1 MRTLYLSLCCTAML
15 ATAPAFGLET
25 LPQLQLAQSYQQ
37 QGVVSAFWISE
48 KLDGVRA
55 FWDGKQLRSRS
66 GQWIKLPDALLKQLP
81 AFALDGELWAGR
93 GKFQQVMQALQQ
105 SSGPELWQGIRF
117 MVFDVP
123 QQPGTFTERLQF
135 LKQHLPVTTFV
146 PLTPQQPDVAFVPFV
161 SLVRQQQLQT
171 KTELEALLQHVVA
184 EGGEGLML
192 HSGDALYQS
201 GRVSHLQKLKL
212 VEDAEARVVA
222 HLPGK
227 GQFSGMLGALLVELP
242 DGRRFKLGSGFTVA
256 ERQNPPEIG
265 RLVTF
270 QYQGLTHKGTPRFAV
285 FLRER
290 SEP

>member
-1 MRTLYLSLCCTAML
+1 MRTLYLSLCCTTML
-15 ATAPAFGLET
+15 VTVPAFGLET

-37 QGVVSAFWISE
+37 QEAVSDFWISE

-66 GQWIKLPDALLKQLP
+66 GQWIKLPDSLLKQLP

-93 GKFQQVMQALQQ
+93 GQFQQVMQALQ
-105 SSGPELWQGIRF
+105 SSGTELWQGIRL
-117 MVFDVP
+117 MVFDAP

-135 LKQHLPVTTFV
+135 LKQQLPQT
-146 PLTPQQPDVAFVPFV
+146 AFVQLLP
-161 SLVRQQQLQT
+161 QQQLQT
-171 KTELEALLQHVVA
+171 KTQLDELLQQVVA
-184 EGGEGLML
+184 QGGEGLML
-192 HSGDALYQS
+192 HHTKALYQS

-212 VEDAEARVVA
+212 TEDAEARVVA

-242 DGRRFKLGSGFTVA
+242 DGRRFKLGSGFTVE

-285 FLRER
+285 FVRER
-290 SEP
+290 PEP

>member
-1 MRTLYLSLCCTAML
+1 MRTLYLSLCCTTIL

-37 QGVVSAFWISE
+37 QEAVSDFWISE
-48 KLDGVRA
+48 KLDGVRV

-66 GQWIKLPDALLKQLP
+66 GQWIKLPDELLKQLP
-81 AFALDGELWAGR
+81 TFALDAELWAGR
-93 GKFQQVMQALQQ
+93 GQFQQVMQALQ
-105 SSGPELWQGIRF
+105 SSGTELWQSIRL
-117 MVFDVP
+117 MVFDAP
-123 QQPGTFTERLQF
+123 QQPGTFTERLKF
-135 LKQHLPVTTFV
+135 LQQQLPEA
-146 PLTPQQPDVAFVPFV
+146 AFVQLLP
-161 SLVRQQQLQT
+161 QQQLQT
-171 KTELEALLQHVVA
+171 KNQLDALLQQVVA

-192 HSGDALYQS
+192 HHAKALYQS

-212 VEDAEARVVA
+212 KEDAEARVVA

-242 DGRRFKLGSGFTVA
+242 DGRRFKLGSGFTVE

-285 FLRER
+285 FVRER
-290 SEP
+290 PEP

>member
-1 MRTLYLSLCCTAML
+1 MRTLYLSLCCTTML

-37 QGVVSAFWISE
+37 QGMLSAFWISE
-48 KLDGVRA
+48 KLDGVRI
-55 FWDGKQLRSRS
+55 FWDGKQVRSRS
-66 GQWIKLPDALLKQLP
+66 GQWIKLPDELLKQLP
-81 AFALDGELWAGR
+81 DFALDGELWAGR
-93 GKFQQVMQALQQ
+93 GQFQQVMQALQ
-105 SSGPELWQGIRF
+105 SSGTELWQGIRL
-117 MVFDVP
+117 MVFDAP

-135 LKQHLPVTTFV
+135 LQQQLPQT
-146 PLTPQQPDVAFVPFV
+146 AFVQLLP
-161 SLVRQQQLQT
+161 QQQLQT
-171 KTELEALLQHVVA
+171 KAQLDELLQQVVA
-184 EGGEGLML
+184 GGGEGLML
-192 HSGDALYQS
+192 HHAEALYQS

-212 VEDAEARVVA
+212 FEDAEARVVA

-227 GQFSGMLGALLVELP
+227 GQFTGMLGALLVELP

-285 FLRER
+285 FVRER
-290 SEP
+290 PEP

>member
-1 MRTLYLSLCCTAML
+1 M
-15 ATAPAFGLET
+15 
-25 LPQLQLAQSYQQ
+25 
-37 QGVVSAFWISE
+37 
-48 KLDGVRA
+48 KNLDGVRI

-66 GQWIKLPDALLKQLP
+66 GQWIKLPDELLKQLP
-81 AFALDGELWAGR
+81 AFALDAELWAGR
-93 GKFQQVMQALQQ
+93 GQFQQVMQALQ
-105 SSGPELWQGIRF
+105 STGAELWQGIRL
-117 MVFDVP
+117 MVFDAP

-135 LKQHLPVTTFV
+135 LKQQLPQT
-146 PLTPQQPDVAFVPFV
+146 AFVQLLP
-161 SLVRQQQLQT
+161 QQQLQT
-171 KTELEALLQHVVA
+171 KAQLDELLQQVVA
-184 EGGEGLML
+184 QGGEGLML
-192 HSGDALYQS
+192 HHAKALYQS

-212 VEDAEARVVA
+212 KEDAEARVVA

-242 DGRRFKLGSGFTVA
+242 DGRRFKLGSGFTVE

-290 SEP
+290 PEP

>member
-1 MRTLYLSLCCTAML
+1 MRALYLSLCCTTML
-15 ATAPAFGLET
+15 ATVPAFGLET

-37 QGVVSAFWISE
+37 QEAVSDFWISE

-55 FWDGKQLRSRS
+55 FWDGRQLRSRS
-66 GQWIKLPDALLKQLP
+66 GQWIKLPDALLEQLP

-93 GKFQQVMQALQQ
+93 GQFQQVMQALQPG
-105 SSGPELWQGIRF
+105 SADELWQTIRL
-117 MVFDVP
+117 MVFDAP
-123 QQPGTFTERLQF
+123 QESGTFTQRLQF
-135 LKQHLPVTTFV
+135 LTQQLPEN
-146 PLTPQQPDVAFVPFV
+146 AFVQ
-161 SLVRQQQLQT
+161 LVPQQQLQT
-171 KTELEALLQHVVA
+171 KTQLDLLLQQVVA

-192 HSGDALYQS
+192 HHAKALYQS
-201 GRVSHLQKLKL
+201 GRVNHLQKLKL

-222 HLPGK
+222 HLPGR

-256 ERQNPPEIG
+256 ERQNPPGIG

-285 FLRER
+285 FVRER
-290 SEP
+290 PEP

>member
-1 MRTLYLSLCCTAML
+1 MRTLYLSLCCTTML

-37 QGVVSAFWISE
+37 QGMLSAFWISE
-48 KLDGVRA
+48 KLDGVRI
-55 FWDGKQLRSRS
+55 FWDGKQVRSRS
-66 GQWIKLPDALLKQLP
+66 GQWIKLPDELLKQLP
-81 AFALDGELWAGR
+81 DFALDGELWAGR
-93 GKFQQVMQALQQ
+93 GQFQQVMQALQ
-105 SSGPELWQGIRF
+105 SSGAVLWQGIRL
-117 MVFDVP
+117 MVFDAP

-135 LKQHLPVTTFV
+135 LQQQLPQT
-146 PLTPQQPDVAFVPFV
+146 AFVQLLP
-161 SLVRQQQLQT
+161 QQQLQT
-171 KTELEALLQHVVA
+171 KAQLDELLQQVVA
-184 EGGEGLML
+184 GGGEGLML
-192 HSGDALYQS
+192 HHAEALYQS

-212 VEDAEARVVA
+212 FEDAEARVVA

-227 GQFSGMLGALLVELP
+227 GQFTGMLGALLVELP

-285 FLRER
+285 FVRER
-290 SEP
+290 PEP

>member
-1 MRTLYLSLCCTAML
+1 MRALYLSLCCTTML
-15 ATAPAFGLET
+15 ATVPAFGLET

-37 QGVVSAFWISE
+37 QEAVSDFWISE

-55 FWDGKQLRSRS
+55 FWDGRQLRSRS
-66 GQWIKLPDALLKQLP
+66 GQWIKLPDALLEQLP

-93 GKFQQVMQALQQ
+93 GQFQQVMQALQPG
-105 SSGPELWQGIRF
+105 SADELWQTIRL
-117 MVFDVP
+117 MVFDAP
-123 QQPGTFTERLQF
+123 QESGTFTQRLQF
-135 LKQHLPVTTFV
+135 LTQQLPEN
-146 PLTPQQPDVAFVPFV
+146 AFVQ
-161 SLVRQQQLQT
+161 LVPQQQLQT
-171 KTELEALLQHVVA
+171 KTQLDLLLQQVVA

-192 HSGDALYQS
+192 HHAKALYQS
-201 GRVSHLQKLKL
+201 GRVNHLQKLKL

-256 ERQNPPEIG
+256 ERQNPPGIG

-285 FLRER
+285 FVRER
-290 SEP
+290 PEP

>member
-1 MRTLYLSLCCTAML
+1 MRILYRSLCCTAML
-15 ATAPAFGLET
+15 SAAPAFALST

-37 QGVVSAFWISE
+37 QEAVSAFWISE

-66 GQWIKLPDALLKQLP
+66 GQWIKLPADLQKQLP
-81 AFALDGELWAGR
+81 AYALDGELWAGR
-93 GKFQQVMQALQQ
+93 GKFHHVMQALQQ
-105 SSGPELWQGIRF
+105 GSDWQGIRL
-117 MVFDVP
+117 MVFDAP
-123 QQPGTFTERLQF
+123 EQAGTFTERLQF
-135 LKQHLPVTTFV
+135 LQQQLPQSSFV
-146 PLTPQQPDVAFVPFV
+146 QLLQ
-161 SLVRQQQLQT
+161 QQQLQT
-171 KTELEALLQHVVA
+171 KTQLDELLQQVVA

-192 HSGDALYQS
+192 HYANALYQS

-212 VEDAEARVVA
+212 FEDAEARVVA

-242 DGRRFKLGSGFTVA
+242 DGRRFKLGSGFTLA

-285 FLRER
+285 FVRER
-290 SEP
+290 SDP

>member
-1 MRTLYLSLCCTAML
+1 MRILYLSLCCTTML

-37 QGVVSAFWISE
+37 QGMLSAFWISE
-48 KLDGVRA
+48 KLDGVRI
-55 FWDGKQLRSRS
+55 FWDGKQVRSRS
-66 GQWIKLPDALLKQLP
+66 GQWIKLPDELLKQLP
-81 AFALDGELWAGR
+81 AFALDAELWAGR
-93 GKFQQVMQALQQ
+93 GQFQQVMQALQ
-105 SSGPELWQGIRF
+105 SSGAGLWQGIRL
-117 MVFDVP
+117 MVFDAP

-135 LKQHLPVTTFV
+135 LQQQLPQT
-146 PLTPQQPDVAFVPFV
+146 AFVQLLP
-161 SLVRQQQLQT
+161 QQQLQT
-171 KTELEALLQHVVA
+171 KAQLDELLQQVVA
-184 EGGEGLML
+184 GGGEGLML
-192 HSGDALYQS
+192 HHAEALYQS

-212 VEDAEARVVA
+212 FEDAEARVVA

-285 FLRER
+285 FVRER
-290 SEP
+290 PEP

>member
-1 MRTLYLSLCCTAML
+1 MRTLYLSLCCTTML
-15 ATAPAFGLET
+15 STAPAFGLET

-37 QGVVSAFWISE
+37 QEAVSDFWISE
-48 KLDGVRA
+48 KLDGVRV

-66 GQWIKLPDALLKQLP
+66 GQWIKLPDELLKQLP
-81 AFALDGELWAGR
+81 TFALDAELWAGR
-93 GKFQQVMQALQQ
+93 GQFQQVMQALQ
-105 SSGPELWQGIRF
+105 SSGTELWQSIRL
-117 MVFDVP
+117 MVFDAP
-123 QQPGTFTERLQF
+123 QQPGTFTERLKF
-135 LKQHLPVTTFV
+135 LQQQLPEA
-146 PLTPQQPDVAFVPFV
+146 AFVQLLP
-161 SLVRQQQLQT
+161 QQQLQT
-171 KTELEALLQHVVA
+171 KNQLDALLQQVVA

-192 HSGDALYQS
+192 HHAKALYQS

-212 VEDAEARVVA
+212 KEDAEARVVA

-242 DGRRFKLGSGFTVA
+242 DGRRFKLGSGFTVE

-285 FLRER
+285 FVRER
-290 SEP
+290 PEP

>member
-1 MRTLYLSLCCTAML
+1 MRTLYLSLCCTTML

-37 QGVVSAFWISE
+37 QGMLSAFWISE
-48 KLDGVRA
+48 KLDGVRI
-55 FWDGKQLRSRS
+55 FWDGKQVRSRS
-66 GQWIKLPDALLKQLP
+66 GQWIKLPDELLKQLP
-81 AFALDGELWAGR
+81 DFALDGELWAGR
-93 GKFQQVMQALQQ
+93 GQFQQVMQALQ
-105 SSGPELWQGIRF
+105 SSGAGLWQGIRL
-117 MVFDVP
+117 MVFDAP

-135 LKQHLPVTTFV
+135 LQQQLPQT
-146 PLTPQQPDVAFVPFV
+146 AFVQLLP
-161 SLVRQQQLQT
+161 QQQLQT
-171 KTELEALLQHVVA
+171 KAQLDDLLQQVVA
-184 EGGEGLML
+184 QGGEGLML
-192 HSGDALYQS
+192 HHAEALYQS

-212 VEDAEARVVA
+212 FEDAEARVVA

-227 GQFSGMLGALLVELP
+227 GQFTGMLGALLVELP

-285 FLRER
+285 FVRER
-290 SEP
+290 PEP

>member
-1 MRTLYLSLCCTAML
+1 MRTLYLSLCCTTML
-15 ATAPAFGLET
+15 VTVPAFGLET

-37 QGVVSAFWISE
+37 QEAVSDFWISE
-48 KLDGVRA
+48 KLDGVRI

-66 GQWIKLPDALLKQLP
+66 GQWIKLPDSLLKQLP

-93 GKFQQVMQALQQ
+93 GRFQQVMQALQ
-105 SSGPELWQGIRF
+105 SSGTELWQGIRI
-117 MVFDVP
+117 MVFDAP

-135 LKQHLPVTTFV
+135 LKQQLPDT
-146 PLTPQQPDVAFVPFV
+146 AFVQLLP
-161 SLVRQQQLQT
+161 QQQLQT
-171 KTELEALLQHVVA
+171 KAQLDELLQQVVA
-184 EGGEGLML
+184 QGGEGLML
-192 HSGDALYQS
+192 HHAKALYQS

-242 DGRRFKLGSGFTVA
+242 DGRRFKLGSGFTVE
-256 ERQNPPEIG
+256 ERKKPPEIG

-285 FLRER
+285 FVRER

>member
-1 MRTLYLSLCCTAML
+1 MRTLYLSLCCTTML

-37 QGVVSAFWISE
+37 QEAVSDFWISE
-48 KLDGVRA
+48 KLDGVRV

-66 GQWIKLPDALLKQLP
+66 GQWIKLPDELLKQLP
-81 AFALDGELWAGR
+81 AFALDAELWAGR
-93 GKFQQVMQALQQ
+93 GQFQQVMQALQ
-105 SSGPELWQGIRF
+105 SSGAELWQGIRL
-117 MVFDVP
+117 MVFDAP
-123 QQPGTFTERLQF
+123 QQTGTFTERLQF
-135 LKQHLPVTTFV
+135 LKQQLPEA
-146 PLTPQQPDVAFVPFV
+146 AFVHLLP
-161 SLVRQQQLQT
+161 QQQLQT
-171 KTELEALLQHVVA
+171 KNQLDALLQQVVA

-192 HSGDALYQS
+192 HHAKALYQS

-212 VEDAEARVVA
+212 KEDAEARVVA

-242 DGRRFKLGSGFTVA
+242 DGRRFKLGSGFTVE
-256 ERQNPPEIG
+256 ERKNPPEIG

-285 FLRER
+285 FVRER
-290 SEP
+290 PEL

>member
-1 MRTLYLSLCCTAML
+1 MRTLYLSLCCTTML

-37 QGVVSAFWISE
+37 QGMLSAFWISE
-48 KLDGVRA
+48 KLDGVRI
-55 FWDGKQLRSRS
+55 FWDGKQVRSRS
-66 GQWIKLPDALLKQLP
+66 GQWIKLPDELLKQLP
-81 AFALDGELWAGR
+81 AFALDAELWAGR
-93 GKFQQVMQALQQ
+93 GQFQQVMQALQ
-105 SSGPELWQGIRF
+105 SSGAGFWQGIRL
-117 MVFDVP
+117 MVFDAP

-135 LKQHLPVTTFV
+135 LQQQLPQT
-146 PLTPQQPDVAFVPFV
+146 AFVQLLP
-161 SLVRQQQLQT
+161 QQQLQT
-171 KTELEALLQHVVA
+171 KAQLDELLQQVVA
-184 EGGEGLML
+184 QGGEGLML
-192 HSGDALYQS
+192 HHAEALYQS

-212 VEDAEARVVA
+212 FEDAEARVVA

-227 GQFSGMLGALLVELP
+227 GQFTGMLGALLVELP

-285 FLRER
+285 FVRER
-290 SEP
+290 PEP

>member
-1 MRTLYLSLCCTAML
+1 MRTLYLSLCCTTML

-37 QGVVSAFWISE
+37 QGMLSAFWISE
-48 KLDGVRA
+48 KLDGVRI
-55 FWDGKQLRSRS
+55 FWDGKQVRSRS
-66 GQWIKLPDALLKQLP
+66 GQWIKLPDELLKQLP
-81 AFALDGELWAGR
+81 AFALDAELWAGR
-93 GKFQQVMQALQQ
+93 GQFQQVMQALQ
-105 SSGPELWQGIRF
+105 SSGAGLWQGIRL
-117 MVFDVP
+117 MVFDAP

-135 LKQHLPVTTFV
+135 LQQQLPQT
-146 PLTPQQPDVAFVPFV
+146 AFVQLLP
-161 SLVRQQQLQT
+161 QQQLQT
-171 KTELEALLQHVVA
+171 KAQLDELLQQVVA
-184 EGGEGLML
+184 QGGEGLML
-192 HSGDALYQS
+192 HHAEALYQS

-212 VEDAEARVVA
+212 FEDAEARVVA

-227 GQFSGMLGALLVELP
+227 GQFTGMLGALLVELP

-285 FLRER
+285 FVRER
-290 SEP
+290 PEP

>member
-1 MRTLYLSLCCTAML
+1 MRTLYLSLCCTTML

-37 QGVVSAFWISE
+37 QGMLSAFWISE
-48 KLDGVRA
+48 KLDGVRI
-55 FWDGKQLRSRS
+55 FWDGKQVRSRS
-66 GQWIKLPDALLKQLP
+66 GQWIKLPDELLKQLP
-81 AFALDGELWAGR
+81 DFALDGELWAGR
-93 GKFQQVMQALQQ
+93 GQFQQVMQALQ
-105 SSGPELWQGIRF
+105 SSGAGLWHGIRL
-117 MVFDVP
+117 MVFDAP

-135 LKQHLPVTTFV
+135 LQQQLPQT
-146 PLTPQQPDVAFVPFV
+146 AFVQLLP
-161 SLVRQQQLQT
+161 QQQLQT
-171 KTELEALLQHVVA
+171 KAQLDELLQQVVA
-184 EGGEGLML
+184 GGGEGLML
-192 HSGDALYQS
+192 HHAEALYQS

-212 VEDAEARVVA
+212 FEDAEARVVA

-227 GQFSGMLGALLVELP
+227 GQFTGMLGALLVELP

-285 FLRER
+285 FVRER
-290 SEP
+290 PEP

>member
-1 MRTLYLSLCCTAML
+1 MRTLYLSLCCTTML
-15 ATAPAFGLET
+15 ATVPAFGLET

-37 QGVVSAFWISE
+37 QEAVSDFWISE

-66 GQWIKLPDALLKQLP
+66 GQWIKLPDALFKQLP

-93 GKFQQVMQALQQ
+93 GQFQQVMQALQ
-105 SSGPELWQGIRF
+105 SSGTELWQGIRL
-117 MVFDVP
+117 MVFDAP

-135 LKQHLPVTTFV
+135 LKQQLPQT
-146 PLTPQQPDVAFVPFV
+146 AFVQLLP
-161 SLVRQQQLQT
+161 QQQLQT
-171 KTELEALLQHVVA
+171 KNQLDELLQQVVA
-184 EGGEGLML
+184 QGGEGLML
-192 HSGDALYQS
+192 HHTKALYQS

-212 VEDAEARVVA
+212 TEDAEARVVA

-242 DGRRFKLGSGFTVA
+242 DGRRFKLGSGFTVE

-285 FLRER
+285 FVRER
-290 SEP
+290 PEP

>member
-1 MRTLYLSLCCTAML
+1 MRTLYLSLCCTTML
-15 ATAPAFGLET
+15 ATVPAFGLET

-37 QGVVSAFWISE
+37 QEAVSDFWISE
-48 KLDGVRA
+48 KLDGIRI

-66 GQWIKLPDALLKQLP
+66 GQWIKLPDELLKQLP
-81 AFALDGELWAGR
+81 TFALDAELWAGR
-93 GKFQQVMQALQQ
+93 GQFQQVMQALQ
-105 SSGPELWQGIRF
+105 SSGTELWQSIRL
-117 MVFDVP
+117 MVFDAP
-123 QQPGTFTERLQF
+123 QQPGTFTERLKF
-135 LKQHLPVTTFV
+135 LQQQLPEA
-146 PLTPQQPDVAFVPFV
+146 AFVQLLP
-161 SLVRQQQLQT
+161 QQQLQT
-171 KTELEALLQHVVA
+171 KNQLDALLQQVVA

-192 HSGDALYQS
+192 HHAKALYQS

-212 VEDAEARVVA
+212 KEDAEARVVA

-242 DGRRFKLGSGFTVA
+242 DGRRFKLGSGFTVE

-285 FLRER
+285 FVRER
-290 SEP
+290 PEP

>member
-1 MRTLYLSLCCTAML
+1 MRTLYLSLCCTTML

-37 QGVVSAFWISE
+37 QGMLSAFWISE
-48 KLDGVRA
+48 KLDGVRI
-55 FWDGKQLRSRS
+55 FWDGKQVRSRS
-66 GQWIKLPDALLKQLP
+66 GQWIKLPDELLKQLP
-81 AFALDGELWAGR
+81 AFALDAELWAGR
-93 GKFQQVMQALQQ
+93 GQFQQVMQALQ
-105 SSGPELWQGIRF
+105 SSGAGFWQGIRL
-117 MVFDVP
+117 MVFDAP

-135 LKQHLPVTTFV
+135 L
-146 PLTPQQPDVAFVPFV
+146 QQQLQQTAFVQLLP
-161 SLVRQQQLQT
+161 QQQLQT
-171 KTELEALLQHVVA
+171 KAQLDELLQQVVA
-184 EGGEGLML
+184 GGGEGLML
-192 HSGDALYQS
+192 HHAEALYQS

-212 VEDAEARVVA
+212 FEDAEARVVA

-227 GQFSGMLGALLVELP
+227 GQFTGMMGALLVELP

-285 FLRER
+285 FVRER
-290 SEP
+290 PEP

>member
-1 MRTLYLSLCCTAML
+1 MRTLYLSLCCTTML
-15 ATAPAFGLET
+15 VTVPAFGLET

-37 QGVVSAFWISE
+37 QEAVSDFWISE

-66 GQWIKLPDALLKQLP
+66 GQWIKLPDSLLKQLP

-93 GKFQQVMQALQQ
+93 GRFQQVMQALQ
-105 SSGPELWQGIRF
+105 SSGTELWQGIRL
-117 MVFDVP
+117 MVFDAP

-135 LKQHLPVTTFV
+135 LKQQLPET
-146 PLTPQQPDVAFVPFV
+146 AFVQLLP
-161 SLVRQQQLQT
+161 QQQLQT
-171 KTELEALLQHVVA
+171 KAQLDELLQQVEA
-184 EGGEGLML
+184 QGGEGLML
-192 HSGDALYQS
+192 HHTKALYQS

-227 GQFSGMLGALLVELP
+227 GQFSGILGALLVELP
-242 DGRRFKLGSGFTVA
+242 DGRRFKLGSGFTVE
-256 ERQNPPEIG
+256 ERKNPPEIG

-270 QYQGLTHKGTPRFAV
+270 QYRGLTHKGTPRFAV
-285 FLRER
+285 FVRER
-290 SEP
+290 PEP

>member
-1 MRTLYLSLCCTAML
+1 MRTLYLSLCCTTML
-15 ATAPAFGLET
+15 STAPAFGLET

-37 QGVVSAFWISE
+37 QEAVSDFWISE
-48 KLDGVRA
+48 KLDGVRV

-66 GQWIKLPDALLKQLP
+66 GQWIKLPDELLKQLP
-81 AFALDGELWAGR
+81 TFALDAELWAGR
-93 GKFQQVMQALQQ
+93 GQFQQVMQALQ
-105 SSGPELWQGIRF
+105 SSGTELWQSIRL
-117 MVFDVP
+117 MVFDAP

-135 LKQHLPVTTFV
+135 LQQQLPEA
-146 PLTPQQPDVAFVPFV
+146 AFVQLLP
-161 SLVRQQQLQT
+161 QQQLQT
-171 KTELEALLQHVVA
+171 KNQLDALLQQVVA

-192 HSGDALYQS
+192 HHAKALYQS

-212 VEDAEARVVA
+212 KEDAEARVVA

-242 DGRRFKLGSGFTVA
+242 DGRRFKLGSGFTVE

-285 FLRER
+285 FVRER
-290 SEP
+290 PEP

>member
-1 MRTLYLSLCCTAML
+1 MRTLYLSLCCTTML

-37 QGVVSAFWISE
+37 QGMLSAFWISE
-48 KLDGVRA
+48 KLDGVRI
-55 FWDGKQLRSRS
+55 FWDGKQVRSRS
-66 GQWIKLPDALLKQLP
+66 GQWIKLPDELLKQLP
-81 AFALDGELWAGR
+81 AFALDAELWAGR
-93 GKFQQVMQALQQ
+93 GQFQQVMQALQ
-105 SSGPELWQGIRF
+105 SSGAGLWQGIRL
-117 MVFDVP
+117 MVFDAP

-135 LKQHLPVTTFV
+135 LQQQLPQT
-146 PLTPQQPDVAFVPFV
+146 AFVQLLP
-161 SLVRQQQLQT
+161 QQQLQT
-171 KTELEALLQHVVA
+171 KAQLDELLQQVVA
-184 EGGEGLML
+184 GGGEGLML
-192 HSGDALYQS
+192 HHAEALYQS

-212 VEDAEARVVA
+212 FEDAEARVVA

-227 GQFSGMLGALLVELP
+227 GQFTGMMGALLVELP

-285 FLRER
+285 FVRER
-290 SEP
+290 PEP